1 MKTYER
7 YIYLVIGLIVFATIL
22 FNIPKSN
29 NYKMCSNVILA
40 SIPSYKIDFKEPQ
53 KIVKEVETKTVV
65 TDTTIASV
73 EPIVNEV
80 KNEVK
85 NIVNYNPINTL
96 SIPVIE
102 TTYGTASAYS
112 PYCYGCSGF
121 TASGYDVKNNTY
133 YQDNTYG
140 TIRIVAADS
149 KYPFGT
155 IVRINDG
162 IIAIVLD
169 RGGGIGIN
177 KKFQY
182 DILTSSDAEAYQI
195 GVMYNAKF
203 EILRLGY

>member
-7 YIYLVIGLIVFATIL
+7 YIYPLLGLIIFTMIL

-29 NYKMCSNVILA
+29 IKMCSNIALA
-40 SIPSYKIDFKEPQ
+40 SIPSYKFEHKKLEKIEKTEIKEIETIEEPVVIKIDS
-53 KIVKEVETKTVV
+53 IVKEV
-65 TDTTIASV
+65 
-73 EPIVNEV
+73 
-80 KNEVK
+80 KNTL
-85 NIVNYNPINTL
+85 NYNPIDTL
-96 SIPVIE
+96 NIPVIE

-112 PYCYGCSGF
+112 PYCYGCSGY

-133 YQDNTYG
+133 YQDNTFG
-140 TIRIVAADS
+140 TIKIVAADS

-155 IVRINDG
+155 IVRINSS

-182 DILTSSDAEAYQI
+182 DILTSSDTEAYQI

>member
-7 YIYLVIGLIVFATIL
+7 YIYPILGLIIFAMIL

-40 SIPSYKIDFKEPQ
+40 SIPSYKINYKEPQ
-53 KIVKEVETKTVV
+53 KIEQVEEVKKVTTEVE
-65 TDTTIASV
+65 IAKV
-73 EPIVNEV
+73 EPIVQEI
-80 KNEVK
+80 K

-149 KYPFGT
+149 EYPFGT

>member
-7 YIYLVIGLIVFATIL
+7 YIYPILGLIIFAMIL

-40 SIPSYKIDFKEPQ
+40 SIPSYKINYKEPQ
-53 KIVKEVETKTVV
+53 KIEQVEEVKKVTTEVE
-65 TDTTIASV
+65 IAKV
-73 EPIVNEV
+73 EPIVQEI
-80 KNEVK
+80 K

-182 DILTSSDAEAYQI
+182 DILTSSDTEAYQI